1 MWRRALWPRVPMQL
15 FRSSQLFLVV
25 SEVRL
30 AAQHRGACYGA
41 AHFLWELVKMAL
53 ISPYV
58 HMLNYYKTHS
68 HAFVLGQRVF
78 RDINSRFIFSPSHT
92 LTCRLGEVMV
102 NSPALLPEP
111 RPSQLYSGGDQN
123 RAKGRLNGNCEPFIV
138 WYVQY
143 FRGLINLC
151 SVFREFV

>member
-1 MWRRALWPRVPMQL
+1 
-15 FRSSQLFLVV
+15 
-25 SEVRL
+25 
-30 AAQHRGACYGA
+30 
-41 AHFLWELVKMAL
+41 
-53 ISPYV
+53 
-58 HMLNYYKTHS
+58 MLNYYKTQS

-78 RDINSRFIFSPSHT
+78 RGINSRFIFSPSDT

-138 WYVQY
+138 YSILEDW
-143 FRGLINLC
+143 FI
-151 SVFREFV
+151 SAVFLGNFSK